1 VTESNIKRQNP
12 KPYVCMEPDCPRI
25 AGFSTRNDLD
35 RHKRSV
41 HRISSDSRYTTAYKC
56 AGLNCAKPDK
66 IWPRLDNFRSH
77 CERMHNKEDI
87 NALLRKLVSTA
98 HALSISDGC
107 LTVDRS
113 EIDPITEEPIY
124 RAPSAMQI
132 SIEASQAESLEL
144 MSAYEASLHGSR
156 VTSPTA
162 SAAIPM
168 STSDSSVTC
177 SICGLELKGKAI
189 WLTGN
194 LMRHIRE
201 KHTSISRLR
210 KCDLCG
216 KQFSRNHNLY
226 MHLSQVHQISRADA
240 DAHIS
245 RDSTNT
251 IEYGIS
257 AKLGNNTV
265 MTPDSFKPSPPDERP
280 EDAPKADPPPVGS
293 EPETKPNEPAPAAK
307 AEGTKAHGTPTV
319 AEEKE
324 ADSSTMVVESAPS
337 LRAATSTPE
346 ESETKEKR
354 SDESGSK

>member
-1 VTESNIKRQNP
+1 
-12 KPYVCMEPDCPRI
+12 
-25 AGFSTRNDLD
+25 
-35 RHKRSV
+35 
-41 HRISSDSRYTTAYKC
+41 
-56 AGLNCAKPDK
+56 
-66 IWPRLDNFRSH
+66 
-77 CERMHNKEDI
+77 
-87 NALLRKLVSTA
+87 
-98 HALSISDGC
+98 
-107 LTVDRS
+107 
-113 EIDPITEEPIY
+113 
-124 RAPSAMQI
+124 MQI

-156 VTSPTA
+156 VTSPTS

-189 WLTGN
+189 WLSGN

-251 IEYGIS
+251 IEYGQS
-257 AKLGNNTV
+257 TKLGNSMV
-265 MTPDSFKPSPPDERP
+265 MTVDNIKQSPQNDHP
-280 EDAPKADPPPVGS
+280 EDVPKADPPAVSSEQETRPSEQETGS
-293 EPETKPNEPAPAAK
+293 IDAASAAQADNAKPSDSPSAAEEREPESLTI
-307 AEGTKAHGTPTV
+307 
-319 AEEKE
+319 
-324 ADSSTMVVESAPS
+324 VVESAPLPS
-337 LRAATSTPE
+337 ITAAPE
-346 ESETKEKR
+346 EVETKAEN

>member
-1 VTESNIKRQNP
+1 MTESNVKRQNL

-56 AGLNCAKPDK
+56 AGINCAKPDK

-87 NALLRKLVSTA
+87 NALLRKLVSMF
-98 HALSISDGC
+98 HAVSIPEGC
-107 LTVDRS
+107 LTIDRS

-156 VTSPTA
+156 VTSPTS
-162 SAAIPM
+162 SAVIPM

-189 WLTGN
+189 WLSGN

-257 AKLGNNTV
+257 AKSGNNTV
-265 MTPDSFKPSPPDERP
+265 LTPDSFKPSSPNEPP
-280 EDAPKADPPPVGS
+280 EDAPKADPPPVSS
-293 EPETKPNEPAPAAK
+293 EPETKPSEPAPAANGDEAK
-307 AEGTKAHGTPTV
+307 ANELPPT
-319 AEEKE
+319 AEESE
-324 ADSSTMVVESAPS
+324 ANDLTIVVESAPPPPVV
-337 LRAATSTPE
+337 TSTPE
-346 ESETKEKR
+346 ELETKADQ
-354 SDESGSK
+354 SES

>member
-1 VTESNIKRQNP
+1 
-12 KPYVCMEPDCPRI
+12 
-25 AGFSTRNDLD
+25 
-35 RHKRSV
+35 
-41 HRISSDSRYTTAYKC
+41 
-56 AGLNCAKPDK
+56 
-66 IWPRLDNFRSH
+66 
-77 CERMHNKEDI
+77 
-87 NALLRKLVSTA
+87 
-98 HALSISDGC
+98 
-107 LTVDRS
+107 
-113 EIDPITEEPIY
+113 
-124 RAPSAMQI
+124 
-132 SIEASQAESLEL
+132 
-144 MSAYEASLHGSR
+144 
-156 VTSPTA
+156 
-162 SAAIPM
+162 
-168 STSDSSVTC
+168 
-177 SICGLELKGKAI
+177 
-189 WLTGN
+189 
-194 LMRHIRE
+194 
-201 KHTSISRLR
+201 
-210 KCDLCG
+210 
-216 KQFSRNHNLY
+216 